1 VGRRLRGGRRA
12 RRLTASGT
20 DWRANTTAPETGDS
34 MRVAVAGGTGVVG
47 RHVVQA
53 LEGAGHHATVL
64 ARSRG
69 IDATTGAGLAAA
81 LDGAD
86 AVIDVTNITTTG
98 KKASLAF
105 FEAATRHLLSAGQE
119 VGIRHHVV
127 LSIVGCDRVDFGYY
141 FGKRRQEELVLNGPV
156 PASVLRATQFFEFA
170 EQFVAPSR
178 TPVAVVPRMRTQPI
192 AAREVAAALVTLGAG
207 PVVGLAPELGGP
219 REEQMVDLVRQ
230 LKRVRGSSRLIVPL
244 TLPGRT
250 GRAMTGGALLPAE
263 PGPRGRQ
270 TFTDWLPGTGAAAS
284 STPATS

>member
-1 VGRRLRGGRRA
+1 
-12 RRLTASGT
+12 
-20 DWRANTTAPETGDS
+20 

-53 LEGAGHHATVL
+53 LEEAGHHATVL

-86 AVIDVTNITTTG
+86 AVIDVTNITTAG

-141 FGKRRQEELVLNGPV
+141 FGKRRQEELVLDGPV
-156 PASVLRATQFFEFA
+156 PASVLRTTQFFEFA
-170 EQFVAPSR
+170 EQFVAPAR
-178 TPVAVVPRMRTQPI
+178 MPVAVVPRMRTQPI
-192 AAREVAAALVTLGAG
+192 AARAVASALVDLASGAA
-207 PVVGLAPELGGP
+207 VGRAPELAGP
-219 REEQMVDLVRQ
+219 REEQMVDMVRR
-230 LKRVRGSSRLIVPL
+230 LKRQRGGRRLVLPL
-244 TLPGRT
+244 TLPGPA
-250 GRAMTGGALLPAE
+250 GRGMTGGGLLPTE
-263 PGPRGRQ
+263 PGPRACQ
-270 TFTDWLPGTGAAAS
+270 TFSDWLRD
-284 STPATS
+284 ATSATSTG